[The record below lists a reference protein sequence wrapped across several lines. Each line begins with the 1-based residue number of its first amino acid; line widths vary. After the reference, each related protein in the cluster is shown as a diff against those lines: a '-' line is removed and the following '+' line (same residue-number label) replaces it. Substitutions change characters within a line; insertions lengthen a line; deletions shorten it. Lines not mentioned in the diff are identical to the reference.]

1 MKVTFG
7 PVKLFR
13 SESRKQRM
21 FEYALGRTPVWS
33 KVGKEFIR
41 LLSEV
46 IEEGQPTPQ
55 VAYEVYDDAV
65 GLSCTWLV
73 SGRSVELWMD
83 DMDGEISFQVT
94 QDNDDADYW
103 HDEDVRPTVLE
114 FTSRTQM
121 VRWLRE
127 TLTGLGEGV
136 RNPLV

>member
-1 MKVTFG
+1 MF
-7 PVKLFR
+7 VKLFR

-21 FEYALGRTPVWS
+21 FEYALSRTPVWS
-33 KVGKEFIR
+33 KVGKEFLR

-65 GLSCTWLV
+65 CLSCTWLV
-73 SGRSVELWMD
+73 SGRSVELWVD
-83 DMDGEISFQVT
+83 DMSGVIEYVVE
-94 QDNDDADYW
+94 QDNDDADYG
-103 HDEDVRPTVLE
+103 HNEDVRPQRLE
-114 FTSRTQM
+114 FGSRAAM
-121 VRWLRE
+121 VEWLRE